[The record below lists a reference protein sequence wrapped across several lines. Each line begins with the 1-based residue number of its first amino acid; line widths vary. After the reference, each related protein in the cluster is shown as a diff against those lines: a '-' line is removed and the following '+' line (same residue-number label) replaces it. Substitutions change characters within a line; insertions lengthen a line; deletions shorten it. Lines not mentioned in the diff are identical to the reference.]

1 MALVTNKLHEVLVLG
16 EEPTRLTSKDESVK
30 ITKDPRGEIYDLS
43 VEDTLKDYATK
54 EELEG
59 KQDALIEGTG
69 IKIENN
75 VISVVSGQG
84 LQEVS
89 HDNTLVGKG
98 VEDNKLGVNT
108 DVIATKDDIKDFVTD
123 DDLEDYAKKEDI
135 PDVSNFATKD
145 EIPDVSNF
153 PTKGEVASEYQPKG
167 DYALVGDSYTKKE
180 SDEKYALKGDVPTD
194 VYTKGEADNKFQ
206 EKGDYVTPSDL
217 KDYATKDEIPDS
229 YTKQESDDKYQEK
242 GDYVES
248 STLNNYY
255 TKTEIENNYYTK
267 DDVDGEFATKDDIP
281 DVSNFATKDEI
292 PDVSGLATK
301 EDLGGKQDTLVSGEN
316 IKTINGESILG
327 SGNIE
332 IQGGGMSTVATD
344 DTIDGDGSAENPLS
358 VNVDNLGIEFPT
370 ETVGFVADA
379 PLKFY
384 EDDEGRVHIA
394 NEGGSGAIE
403 TDNTL
408 IGNGSSDFPLGVDT
422 SKFATKE
429 DIGDML
435 TKDIADSLY
444 QPIGDYVE
452 GSTLNN
458 YYTKTEIENNYAE
471 KSEIVDAYTK
481 TESDERYALK
491 GEAPT
496 DVYTKSEVDN
506 KFATKEEIPDVSGF
520 ATKDEIP
527 DSYTKTE
534 SDNKYAL
541 KGEVGGLDKVYHNE
555 TLTGEGT
562 QDNQLSVASIP
573 LVAGENISID
583 KVGDEIV
590 ISSQGGSTPIDAYTK
605 EESDAKYQEKG
616 DYALVGDSY
625 TKSESDNKYALK
637 DDVPSDVYTKSEADE
652 RFQEK
657 GNYATKEE
665 LGGKQDTLIEGDNIT
680 IINNEISA
688 HIPTK
693 PVFAGSNIIIDEDDT
708 TITIN
713 AIDTGSD
720 YEAGSNISIDDNVIS
735 CTIDL
740 DSKQDTLVEGVGIKI
755 EGNVISTDVGE
766 IPNGVEV
773 EGVNGVIIN
782 DSINKVSIGLN
793 LATNEDIEALFE

>member
-1 MALVTNKLHEVLVLG
+1 MALVTNKLHEVLVFG

-59 KQDALIEGTG
+59 IENQLSGKQDTLIEGTG

-75 VISVVSGQG
+75 VISFVGGQG

-98 VEDNKLGVNT
+98 VEDDKLGVNT
-108 DVIATKDDIKDFVTD
+108 DVIATKDDIKDFVTG

-153 PTKGEVASEYQPKG
+153 PTKDEVASEYQPKG
-167 DYALVGDSYTKKE
+167 DYALVGDSYTKEE
-180 SDEKYALKGDVPTD
+180 SDGKYALKGDVPTD
-194 VYTKGEADNKFQ
+194 VYTKEEADNKF
-206 EKGDYVTPSDL
+206 
-217 KDYATKDEIPDS
+217 
-229 YTKQESDDKYQEK
+229 QEK

-255 TKTEIENNYYTK
+255 TKTEIENNYYSK
-267 DDVDGEFATKDDIP
+267 EEASGEFQPKGEYVTPSDLEDY
-281 DVSNFATKDEI
+281 ATKDEI
-292 PDVSGLATK
+292 PDVSNLVPKREWYQGIGAEYEEDHIALWYGGDGIPKESGAYTYIDKDGIDIALGPEQANAPHTKIGGMNIELYVKNGNAPRTNINYQDVSVSYPPQNVYASLGTGGVSYQGGDGVYHSLAN
-301 EDLGGKQDTLVSGEN
+301 KQDKLVSGET
-316 IKTINGESILG
+316 IKTINGESLLG
-327 SGNIE
+327 SGDIE
-332 IQGGGMSTVATD
+332 LQSKLYHDETLVGEGTEEDV
-344 DTIDGDGSAENPLS
+344 LS
-358 VNVDNLGIEFPT
+358 VNT
-370 ETVGFVADA
+370 
-379 PLKFY
+379 
-384 EDDEGRVHIA
+384 
-394 NEGGSGAIE
+394 
-403 TDNTL
+403 
-408 IGNGSSDFPLGVDT
+408 
-422 SKFATKE
+422 
-429 DIGDML
+429 
-435 TKDIADSLY
+435 
-444 QPIGDYVE
+444 
-452 GSTLNN
+452 
-458 YYTKTEIENNYAE
+458 
-471 KSEIVDAYTK
+471 
-481 TESDERYALK
+481 
-491 GEAPT
+491 
-496 DVYTKSEVDN
+496 
-506 KFATKEEIPDVSGF
+506 
-520 ATKDEIP
+520 
-527 DSYTKTE
+527 
-534 SDNKYAL
+534 
-541 KGEVGGLDKVYHNE
+541 
-555 TLTGEGT
+555 
-562 QDNQLSVASIP
+562 IP
-573 LVAGENISID
+573 LIAGEHISID
-583 KVGDEIV
+583 MVDGEIV
-590 ISSQGGSTPIDAYTK
+590 ISAEGGDLSNYYTK
-605 EESDAKYQEKG
+605 EESDE
-616 DYALVGDSY
+616 
-625 TKSESDNKYALK
+625 KYALK

-657 GNYATKEE
+657 GNYATKDEIPDVSGFATKDEIPDISGLATKEE

-680 IINNEISA
+680 IVNNEISA

-693 PVFAGSNIIIDEDDT
+693 PVFAGSNIVIDEDDT

-720 YEAGSNISIDDNVIS
+720 YEAGSNISIVDNVIS